1 MIGEQIKTLPKSLIN
16 WVDLRLR
23 PGLRL
28 KITLPYI
35 LLAVLLAIGGALV
48 ISQLVV
54 DSVQERFVNQLM
66 ETGRLAANRV
76 VEVEQESLA
85 TLRIVAHTDGVARAL
100 LDGDTEAARELVY
113 PVAINDRTDVIE
125 FLDRDGAA
133 FLSLYHQRGGP
144 VTDYAAV
151 QGADLYITWPFVNRV
166 LRGEEDEAGDKFAGL
181 VPDAP
186 WGATFYV
193 AGPIFYEDEL
203 AGVILVGS
211 YLDQVVADLRSSSGA
226 HHVTIY
232 TSDGQPLVTTIPAE
246 SGVVATITPD
256 WYAAVLD
263 QQGRALVNTVGTSDQ
278 PYSQA
283 FMPFEARHGND
294 LAVLSTAL
302 SQGYLVRTSPVS
314 RLSLTLITV
323 ATLLGVI
330 AIGTAVARQIA
341 RPVLAIARASRHVA
355 QGDLSQEVQ
364 INTRDEVGE
373 LAQAFNEMVVQLRL
387 AEAVKDI
394 FGRAVSPEVSAA
406 LIDAVSS
413 GQITLGGETRQ
424 VTILFSDIKGF
435 TSLSEQRTASQ
446 VMGMLNEFFAAIYP
460 AIDEYGGVINKFG
473 GDSTMALFGAP
484 IPQGNHARRAVFT
497 GLAMCRAVAELN
509 ARRADRGQVPIHIG
523 VGINTGE
530 VVVGTLGAAERLEY
544 TAIGDPVNVASRI
557 EGLTRR
563 LEAHDVL
570 ISQATL
576 DAMGSDHGFFIEDLG
591 GFAVKGKTS
600 LVHIYSVR
608 GKATDA

>member
-1 MIGEQIKTLPKSLIN
+1 MIGEQIRTLPRSLIN
-16 WVDLRLR
+16 RLDARLRL
-23 PGLRL
+23 GLRL
-28 KITLPYI
+28 KITLPYVM
-35 LLAVLLAIGGALV
+35 LAVLLAIGAALV
-48 ISQLVV
+48 ISQLIV
-54 DSVQERFVNQLM
+54 DSVQERFVNQLL

-76 VEVEQESLA
+76 VEVEQENLA
-85 TLRIVAHTDGVARAL
+85 TLRITAHTDGVAQAL
-100 LDGDTEAARELVY
+100 LDGDAETARELVY

-125 FLDRDGAA
+125 FLDLDSVAL
-133 FLSLYHQRGGP
+133 LSLYHQRGGTA
-144 VTDYAAV
+144 TDYAAV
-151 QGADLYITWPFVNRV
+151 HGADLYTTWPFVKRV
-166 LRGEEDEAGDKFAGL
+166 LRGEQDEAGDKFAGL
-181 VPDAP
+181 VVDAP

-193 AGPIFYEDEL
+193 AGPVFYEDEL

-211 YLDQVVADLRSSSGA
+211 YLDRLVADLRASSGS

-232 TSDGQPLVTTIPAE
+232 ASDGQPLVTTLPAE
-246 SGVVATITPD
+246 AGVTTTVPPE
-256 WYAAVLD
+256 WYTAVLS
-263 QQGRALVNTVGTSDQ
+263 QQQRTLVNTIGMSGQ

-283 FMPFEARHGND
+283 FLPFEARHGAD
-294 LAVLSTAL
+294 LAVLSVAL

-323 ATLLGVI
+323 AALLGVI
-330 AIGTAVARQIA
+330 VIGTAVARQIA
-341 RPVLAIARASRHVA
+341 RPVLAIARASRQVA

-364 INTRDEVGE
+364 VNTRDEVGE

-387 AEAVKDI
+387 GEAVKDI

-446 VMGMLNEFFAAIYP
+446 VMAMLNEFFDAIYP

-484 IPQGNHARRAVFT
+484 IPQDDHARRAVLT
-497 GLAMCRAVAELN
+497 GLAMREAVAELN
-509 ARRADRGQVPIHIG
+509 ARRADKGLVPIHIG

-530 VVVGTLGAAERLEY
+530 VVAGILGAAERLEY
-544 TAIGDPVNVASRI
+544 TAIGDAVNVASRI
-557 EGLTRR
+557 EGLTRQ
-563 LEAHDVL
+563 LEGHDVL

-576 DAMGSDHGFFIEDLG
+576 DSMGSDHSFEIEDQG
-591 GFAVKGKTS
+591 GFQVKGKAS

-608 GKATDA
+608 GKATDG

>member
-1 MIGEQIKTLPKSLIN
+1 MIGEQIKTLPKLLIN

-23 PGLRL
+23 LGLRL

-48 ISQLVV
+48 ISQLIV
-54 DSVQERFVNQLM
+54 DSVQERFVNQLL

-125 FLDRDGAA
+125 LLDRDGAA
-133 FLSLYHQRGGP
+133 FLSLYRQRGGS

-151 QGADLYITWPFVNRV
+151 QGTDLYLAWPFVNRV

-186 WGATFYV
+186 RGATFYV
-193 AGPIFYEDEL
+193 AGPIFNEDEL
-203 AGVILVGS
+203 AGAILVGS

-246 SGVVATITPD
+246 SGAVTTITPD
-256 WYAAVLD
+256 WYTTVLH
-263 QQGRALVNTVGTSDQ
+263 QQGRTLVNTVGMSDQ

-283 FMPFEARHGND
+283 FLPFEARHGND

-364 INTRDEVGE
+364 VNTRDEVGE

-446 VMGMLNEFFAAIYP
+446 VMGMLNEFFGAIYP
-460 AIDEYGGVINKFG
+460 AIDEYRGVINKFG

-484 IPQGNHARRAVFT
+484 IPQDDHARRAVLT

-509 ARRADRGQVPIHIG
+509 ARRVDRGQVPIRIG

-576 DAMGSDHGFFIEDLG
+576 DAMGSDHGFAIEDLG